1 MLIVDAPG
9 PYLVA
14 RHASRG
20 ICDMFNEELP
30 WAKKGCDL
38 ELSTARAA

>member
-14 RHASRG
+14 RHAIRG
-20 ICDMFNEELP
+20 ICDMFNEQLP
-30 WAKKGCDL
+30 WPKGCDL